1 MHKTILLNNGIYSFP
16 YHGGSVPNMW
26 LVFGMFK
33 YSSEIQKFEPLRQ
46 FNFPFFGIDINLHE
60 NIRRCILKTLIER
73 NERRNEVIF
82 I

>member
-1 MHKTILLNNGIYSFP
+1 
-16 YHGGSVPNMW
+16 
-26 LVFGMFK
+26 MFK
-33 YSSEIQKFEPLRQ
+33 YSSEIQKFELLRQ